1 MRQKQRIK
9 KRNTLRYI
17 SLFALALFLSVSL
30 PAQENSGGKS
40 SIKAQRDADKKKE
53 AAKRKAEKGEKKALE
68 KHMKIQKKAVRKRM
82 KKHKKQSANN
92 TYRRDQ

>member
-1 MRQKQRIK
+1 MLRTRRFK
-9 KRNTLRYI
+9 KLNI
-17 SLFALALFLSVSL
+17 SKFISFFVLGIFLSVVV

-68 KHMKIQKKAVRKRM
+68 KHMKIQKKETRKRM

-92 TYRRDQ
+92 TYRRE